1 MTLIRFMIHYG
12 TMAKGPFKKGLIFF
26 GNIIPDLITESS
38 DPAGR
43 LSILSFW
50 LEAKPTDEPADHLL
64 ILKFFENQC
73 RIVPSKSKCIIH
85 CIGNIPLHRLIGCIV
100 QITLRVRG
108 ILVEDQ
114 KSTRLISSHVA

>member
-12 TMAKGPFKKGLIFF
+12 TMAKGPFKKCLLFF
-26 GNIIPDLITESS
+26 GDIIHDLITESS

-43 LSILSFW
+43 LSILSIL

-64 ILKFFENQC
+64 ILKFFENQG
-73 RIVPSKSKCIIH
+73 RIETSKSKCIIH
-85 CIGNIPLHRLIGCIV
+85 CIANIPLHRLIGCIV

-108 ILVEDQ
+108 ILVRSE
-114 KSTRLISSHVA
+114 